1 MNRRIFY
8 LTRGVNMTTFFEH
21 QKSSFKKSYLR
32 NLISIA
38 SSDGL
43 LDDDEKILVYKIGK
57 ARGLKE
63 WQINE
68 LLEED
73 NSQHEIFIPES
84 VSNRMNL
91 LFDIMQMIYADGTVT
106 SNEVEY
112 IQGLVTRFNLRSEI
126 VHHLIDLFQYGT
138 PSTKDW
144 NEFVQYINEVF
155 TC

>member
-1 MNRRIFY
+1 
-8 LTRGVNMTTFFEH
+8 MTTFFEH

-32 NLISIA
+32 NLISMA
-38 SSDGL
+38 TSDGL
-43 LDDDEKILVYKIGK
+43 LDNDEKILVYKIGK

-68 LLEED
+68 LLEE
-73 NSQHEIFIPES
+73 NYSQHEIFIPES
-84 VSNRMNL
+84 LANRMNL
-91 LFDIMQMIYADGTVT
+91 LYDIMQMIYADGTVT
-106 SNEVEY
+106 NGEIEFIHGIV
-112 IQGLVTRFNLRSEI
+112 VRFNLRVEI

-144 NEFVQYINEVF
+144 NEFVEYINEVF